1 MIVKRKA
8 FAYIT
13 HQNRLLVFE
22 HAAYPDAGIQVPA
35 GSIEPDE
42 TPEQGV
48 MREAYEETGLEG
60 LKIVEYLAEVKR
72 DLSSQGIAE
81 IHHRYF
87 FHLTC
92 DHVPPETWS
101 HMETNRSDGNPEP
114 LEFRFYWA
122 ALPDGIPPLV
132 ADHDILVD
140 ELSRHLD
147 L

>member
-1 MIVKRKA
+1 MIRRKA

-22 HAAYPDAGIQVPA
+22 HADYPDAGIQVPA

-48 MREAYEETGLEG
+48 MREAFEETGLEG
-60 LKIVEYLAEVKR
+60 LVMVEFLGMIEHDLAIYGRE
-72 DLSSQGIAE
+72 E

-92 DHVPPETWS
+92 DHKPPETWS
-101 HMETNRSDGNPEP
+101 HMETNRSDGNSEP
-114 LEFRFYWA
+114 LEFCFYWA
-122 ALPDGIPPLV
+122 ALPDDVPPLV
-132 ADHDILVD
+132 ADHDILVG
-140 ELSRHLD
+140 ELCRHLG
-147 L
+147 LK

>member
-1 MIVKRKA
+1 MIEKRKA

-22 HAAYPDAGIQVPA
+22 HADYPDAGIQVPA

-48 MREAYEETGLEG
+48 MREAFEETGLEG
-60 LKIVEYLAEVKR
+60 LVMAEFLGMVEYHYNDQE
-72 DLSSQGIAE
+72 IA
-81 IHHRYF
+81 HRYF

-92 DHVPPETWS
+92 DHAPPETWS

-122 ALPDGIPPLV
+122 TLPDGVPKLV
-132 ADHDILVD
+132 ADHDILVG
-140 ELSRHLD
+140 ELSRRLG

>member
-1 MIVKRKA
+1 MIIRRKA

-22 HAAYPDAGIQVPA
+22 HADYPDAGIQVPA

-48 MREAYEETGLEG
+48 VREAFEETGLEG
-60 LKIVEYLAEVKR
+60 LVMVEFLGMVEYHYNYEE
-72 DLSSQGIAE
+72 IA
-81 IHHRYF
+81 HRYF

-92 DHVPPETWS
+92 DHKPPETWS
-101 HMETNRSDGNPEP
+101 HMEINRSDGNPEP
-114 LEFRFYWA
+114 LEFCFSWA
-122 ALPDGIPPLV
+122 TLPDGAPQMV
-132 ADHDILVD
+132 ADHDILVG
-140 ELSRHLD
+140 ELCRCLG

>member
-22 HAAYPDAGIQVPA
+22 HTAYPDAGIQVPA
-35 GSIEPDE
+35 GSIEPNE

-48 MREAYEETGLEG
+48 LREAFEETGLEG
-60 LKIVEYLAEVKR
+60 LKIVEFLGMVEHHYGREE
-72 DLSSQGIAE
+72 IA
-81 IHHRYF
+81 HRYF

-92 DHVPPETWS
+92 DHAPPETWT
-101 HMETNRSDGNPEP
+101 HMEVDRSDGNPEP

-122 ALPDGIPPLV
+122 ILPNGVPPLI
-132 ADHDILVD
+132 AAHNILVD
-140 ELSRHLD
+140 ELSQRLG
-147 L
+147 LK